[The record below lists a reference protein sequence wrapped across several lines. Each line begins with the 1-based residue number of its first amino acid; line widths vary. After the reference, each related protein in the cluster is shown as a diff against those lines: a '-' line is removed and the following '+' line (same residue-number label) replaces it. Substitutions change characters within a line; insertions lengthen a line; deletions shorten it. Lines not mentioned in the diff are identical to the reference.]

1 MPSNPKFQPIRV
13 DRDNEFLVWG
23 VVKYGIEIVFIHI
36 IP

>member
-23 VVKYGIEIVFIHI
+23 VVKYVIKKV
-36 IP
+36 